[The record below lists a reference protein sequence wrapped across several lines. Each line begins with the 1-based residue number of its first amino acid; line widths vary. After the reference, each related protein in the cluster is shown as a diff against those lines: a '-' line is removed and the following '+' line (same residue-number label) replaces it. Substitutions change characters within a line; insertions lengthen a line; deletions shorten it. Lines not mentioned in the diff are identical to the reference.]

1 MGMLR
6 TLVGSRVPE
15 KYRKYLKLPPRRE
28 SWKVDDT
35 DDTQL
40 SKASAAWLQ
49 ERTGKCG
56 VLRLNLGMDALSVR
70 VSLIEAAERC
80 IDIQSYLIKDDLSGN
95 LIGLKLIEA
104 ANRGVRVRLLMDD
117 ALTEDID
124 TGLVS
129 INDHVN
135 IEVRVFNPFP
145 RRRSRFISLISNFNV
160 LNRRMHNKSF
170 TVDNAVTIVGGR
182 NLADEYFQSSADSEF
197 IDEDLLAIGSVVDDV
212 AVGFDEYW
220 NMLEAI
226 AIDSFDTPI
235 EHPPISETIASGR
248 RFLAERAESPYL
260 RNINN
265 DLVADLMTGRAKL
278 VEAKAEVVLD
288 HPDKVRGLTSN
299 QRGETTAYL
308 RQLVSAAKEE
318 VIIVSPYFVPQRQG
332 VDFLSSLV
340 RKGVRV
346 VVVTNSLASTNHS
359 SVHAVYARYRKP
371 LLRQGIELFE
381 LRPSLQSFDTEAVG
395 QDDLKLTL
403 HSKVAVVDRQTA
415 FVGSFNLDPRSLYI
429 NTEMGMSVRSEEFA
443 VDMASSIGQ
452 SLAEQAY
459 SLRLARTGGVRW
471 RFMTHA
477 GEQFARKEPHT
488 TFWRRLATKLMSL
501 LPIESQM

>member
-1 MGMLR
+1 MGMLK

-15 KYRKYLKLPPRRE
+15 KYRKYLNLPPRHE
-28 SWKVDDT
+28 SWKLQNT
-35 DDTQL
+35 ANARL
-40 SKASAAWLQ
+40 SKAASAWLQ
-49 ERTGKCG
+49 GRDGKSG
-56 VLRLNLGMDALSVR
+56 VYRLNLGIDALSVR
-70 VSLIEAAERC
+70 VGLIEAAERC
-80 IDIQSYLIKDDLSGN
+80 IDIQSYLVKDDLSGN

-182 NLADEYFQSSADSEF
+182 NLADEYYQTSTVSEF
-197 IDEDLLAIGSVVDDV
+197 LDEDLLAIGPVVDEV
-212 AVGFDEYW
+212 SVGFDEYW

-235 EHPPISETIASGR
+235 EHPPISRTIETGR
-248 RFLAERAESPYL
+248 GFLAEHAESPFL
-260 RNINN
+260 KEISNELV
-265 DLVADLMTGRAKL
+265 DDFLVARLDL
-278 VEAKAEVVLD
+278 VEADAEIVLD
-288 HPDKVRGLTSN
+288 HPDKVRGLTRN
-299 QRGETTAYL
+299 QTGETTAYL
-308 RQLVSAAKEE
+308 QQLVSSAREE
-318 VIIVSPYFVPQRQG
+318 VIIVSPYFIPQREG

-371 LLRQGIELFE
+371 LLRQGVELFE
-381 LRPSLQSFDTEAVG
+381 LRPRLEPVG
-395 QDDLKLTL
+395 VDSDDQPDLKRTL
-403 HSKVAVVDRQTA
+403 HSKVAVVDRETV

-429 NTEMGMSVRSEEFA
+429 NTEMGMSVSSEDLAIE
-443 VDMASSIGQ
+443 MATSIGN
-452 SLAEQAY
+452 SLPRQAY
-459 SLRLARTGGVRW
+459 SLRTARTGGVRW
-471 RFMTHA
+471 RYLTRS
-477 GEQFARKEPHT
+477 GEHFARTEPHT
-488 TFWRRLATKLMSL
+488 TLWRRLATRLMSL